1 MKVLFRIPALV
12 ACVVALALPA
22 LAQEQE
28 SYDADARSA
37 EDAPPVIPHFVA
49 DTVNGKA
56 CLACHGTGLKGAP
69 VTPHPD
75 RFNCTQC
82 HVRSEMDAKTPGKK
96 ARTKQ

>member
-1 MKVLFRIPALV
+1 MKAVLRTMAMV

-28 SYDADARSA
+28 SYEADARSA

-49 DTVNGKA
+49 DNVNGKA
-56 CLACHGTGLKGAP
+56 CLACHETGLKGAP
-69 VTPHPD
+69 VTPHPT
-75 RFNCTQC
+75 RLNCTQC
-82 HVRSEMDAKTPGKK
+82 HVRSEMSAKTPGKK